1 MYFNVCNKHR
11 RLKKLKYH
19 TFLKKTSSLSILYIK
34 CAHEYEKI
42 FKEKESIEILQI
54 LGLINNTRIS
64 ENTRVSENI

>member
-19 TFLKKTSSLSILYIK
+19 TFLKKTLSLSILYIK

-42 FKEKESIEILQI
+42 FKEKEILQI

-64 ENTRVSENI
+64 ENNRVSENI

>member
-19 TFLKKTSSLSILYIK
+19 AFLKKTLSLSILYIK

-42 FKEKESIEILQI
+42 FKEKEILQI

-64 ENTRVSENI
+64 ENNRVSENI